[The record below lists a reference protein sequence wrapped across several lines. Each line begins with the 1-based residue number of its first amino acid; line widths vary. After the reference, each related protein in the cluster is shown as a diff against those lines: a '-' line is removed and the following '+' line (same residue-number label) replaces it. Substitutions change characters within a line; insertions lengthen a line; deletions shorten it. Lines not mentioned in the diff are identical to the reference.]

1 MSPAR
6 GPAPSQHTLLW
17 LPEDKNGGAEERKL
31 EERKRERNTNI
42 RHDPNKTACG
52 GHTDEDLFS
61 REKVHR
67 DTKDKLHKNHSCMNG

>member
-31 EERKRERNTNI
+31 EERKREREKAPTLGMI
-42 RHDPNKTACG
+42 QTKTACG
-52 GHTDEDLFS
+52 RDTDEDMFS
-61 REKVHR
+61 REKVHC
-67 DTKDKLHKNHSCMNG
+67 DTKD